1 MVSPGSSAGYYRE
14 MPQVPPDFKISAAT
28 VHHVPVILNF
38 IRKLAEYEKLSHE
51 VVVDEDALRK
61 FLFGPRPAAEAV
73 LAFDGSQPVGFAV
86 FFTSYSTFA
95 GRPGLFLE
103 DLFVEP
109 EYRGRCSIGINLRST
124 FTAAWGPRHYKN
136 GPNTGSVV
144 RRCKRWQASRRRPQ
158 QNRVAKCIL
167 LNQLPSTAIVM
178 ISRAVITFARAVIT
192 FCMCSIGITCKSAC
206 LLFGSDCA
214 PYYLPLSEPWSRRI
228 RLTHIAMLRP

>member
-1 MVSPGSSAGYYRE
+1 

-109 EYRGRCSIGINLRST
+109 EYRGQGIGKALLIHLARIVVEREYSRLEWSVLDWNQPSIDFYRSLGAEALQEWT
-124 FTAAWGPRHYKN
+124 QYRLCGEAL
-136 GPNTGSVV
+136 
-144 RRCKRWQASRRRPQ
+144 QALAS
-158 QNRVAKCIL
+158 
-167 LNQLPSTAIVM
+167 
-178 ISRAVITFARAVIT
+178 
-192 FCMCSIGITCKSAC
+192 KSPASATEQ
-206 LLFGSDCA
+206 GG
-214 PYYLPLSEPWSRRI
+214 
-228 RLTHIAMLRP
+228 

>member
-109 EYRGRCSIGINLRST
+109 EYRGQGIGKALLIHLARIVVEREYSRLEWSVLDWNQPSIDFYRSLGAEALQEWT
-124 FTAAWGPRHYKN
+124 QYRLCGEAL
-136 GPNTGSVV
+136 
-144 RRCKRWQASRRRPQ
+144 QALAS
-158 QNRVAKCIL
+158 
-167 LNQLPSTAIVM
+167 
-178 ISRAVITFARAVIT
+178 
-192 FCMCSIGITCKSAC
+192 KSPASATEQ
-206 LLFGSDCA
+206 GG
-214 PYYLPLSEPWSRRI
+214 
-228 RLTHIAMLRP
+228 